1 MKNLLMSAVII
12 LAMFAAIGF
21 KHVEAVQFNE
31 KLLRQVQL
39 TDAGAR
45 DIPKIILREDPR
57 DITIFGAPVA
67 TQAQMVQFIRMRNPN
82 PKINC
87 SVEDL
92 VRYYYEEGAVENI
105 RADIALCQAIKE
117 TGTWNYGGDVTPDQN
132 NYCGLGTTGGGVK
145 GGYFETPQIGARAHI
160 QHLLVYTSTRPTKR
174 KNVDPRYDHIVN
186 NRKDVFGQVHTWVG
200 LNGIWA
206 SPGHN
211 YGQDILNLWKQA
223 QAIYSE
229 GTAKVDLPR
238 REGDTP
244 EEIAANRVRIGL
256 IDYGNK
262 DFVKAEENFQAAVN
276 ADPYSADALW
286 DLALA
291 QEKNGKLD
299 AALKTYDNLLRF
311 DPNFET
317 GFYNRGRLKLLHN
330 DFEGAIQD
338 FKRTLQI
345 ETRFVDAQNEIALAH
360 FKQGLYE
367 DALNDLQ
374 VAMKIN
380 TTNDIVKSNLDKLQA
395 CVVK

>member
-12 LAMFAAIGF
+12 LAVFAAFSF
-21 KHVEAVQFNE
+21 KNVEAAKFNE
-31 KLLRQVQL
+31 NLLRQTQL
-39 TDAGAR
+39 DDSGGK
-45 DIPKIILREDPR
+45 DIPKIILREDPL

-67 TQAQMVQFIRMRNPN
+67 TQEQMIQFIRLRNPN

-132 NYCGLGTTGGGVK
+132 NFCGLGTTGGGVK
-145 GGYFETPQIGARAHI
+145 GGYFPTPQIGARAHI

-186 NRKDVFGQVHTWVG
+186 NRRDVFGNVHTWVG

-211 YGQDILNLWKQA
+211 YGQDILSLWQQA
-223 QAIYSE
+223 QAMLS
-229 GTAKVDLPR
+229 GKSKVELPR
-238 REGDTP
+238 RSTNTP
-244 EEIAANRVRIGL
+244 EDIAADHVQLGL
-256 IDYGNK
+256 IAYGNK
-262 DFVKAEENFQAAVN
+262 DFVTAEKEFQVAVD
-276 ADPYSADALW
+276 ATPESTDALW

-299 AALKTYDNLLRF
+299 AALKTYDQLLKFR
-311 DPNFET
+311 PNFET
-317 GFYNRGRLKLLHN
+317 GYYNRGRIKLLQN
-330 DFEGAIQD
+330 DFDGAVKD
-338 FKRTLQI
+338 FKRALQI
-345 ETRFVDAQNEIALAH
+345 ETRFVDALNEIAVAH
-360 FKQGLYE
+360 FKQGLYD

-374 VAMKIN
+374 EAAKMN
-380 TTNDIVKSNLDKLQA
+380 TTNEIVKANLAKLQA

>member
-12 LAMFAAIGF
+12 FAMFAALGF
-21 KHVEAVQFNE
+21 KHVEATNFNE
-31 KLLRQVQL
+31 KMLRQVQL
-39 TDAGAR
+39 TDAGGK

-67 TQAQMVQFIRMRNPN
+67 TQEQMVQFIRLRNPN

-105 RADIALCQAIKE
+105 RPDIALCQAIKE

-145 GGYFETPQIGARAHI
+145 GGYFPTPQIGVRAHI
-160 QHLLVYTSTRPTKR
+160 QHLLVYTSTRPTKL

-186 NRKDVFGQVHTWVG
+186 NRKDVFGNVHTWVG

-211 YGQDILNLWKQA
+211 YGQDILSLWQQA
-223 QAIYSE
+223 QAMYSSNI
-229 GTAKVDLPR
+229 KVDLPR
-238 REGDTP
+238 RESDTP
-244 EEIAANRVRIGL
+244 EDIAANCVLSGL
-256 IDYGNK
+256 IAYGNK
-262 DFVKAEENFQAAVN
+262 DFVTAEKEFQDAVD
-276 ADPYSADALW
+276 ATPESTDALW

-299 AALKTYDNLLRF
+299 AALKTYDQLLKYDR
-311 DPNFET
+311 DFET
-317 GFYNRGRLKLLHN
+317 GYYNRGRIKLLKN
-330 DFEGAIQD
+330 DFDGAIKD
-338 FKRTLQI
+338 FTRTLQI
-345 ETRFVDAQNEIALAH
+345 EDRFVDAHNEIAIAH
-360 FKQGLYE
+360 FKQKLYE
-367 DALNDLQ
+367 EALNDLQ
-374 VAMKIN
+374 TAAKVN
-380 TTNDIVKSNLDKLQA
+380 TTNKIVNSNLAKLQA
-395 CVVK
+395 CVKK